1 MIRPVESVEELVSGM
16 QPEEKIDLLPPS
28 ADYVFKNVFAKETH
42 KRALISLLNS
52 ILEGHPIIRDIT
64 IENPEI
70 PRDFKKGKSVG
81 LDIRAT
87 TDDKTKLQ
95 IDVQCQEDGRIAN
108 RSVFY
113 QSKMQKNALKKNE
126 EYDDLPNIIS
136 IWLVNYDE
144 TKRKYH
150 THEALYTFKK
160 TPLDQPEIATDKFR
174 TFIVE
179 LPKVDIK
186 HAKVSDIFKVWV
198 YFLRNP
204 EKIPPEFLTIPEV
217 KEAMEELRYVSCD
230 PEVRR
235 GYDSYIKWQNDQINA
250 RSHAFNKG
258 KREGMTQGITQG
270 VTQGIMQSKKET
282 AQKLFSKGM
291 TIEDIADVT
300 GLSSKEIESLKSG
313 N

>member
-1 MIRPVESVEELVSGM
+1 VKNGHRRM
-16 QPEEKIDLLPPS
+16 QKKEKSDLLSPCC
-28 ADYVFKNVFAKETH
+28 DYIFKNIFAKETH

-52 ILEGHPIIRDIT
+52 VLDGHPVIRDIT

-87 TDDKTKLQ
+87 TDDTTKLQ
-95 IDVQCQEDGRIAN
+95 IDVQCQEDGCIAN

-113 QSKMQKNALKKNE
+113 QAKMQKNTLKKNE

-144 TKRKYH
+144 TRRKYH
-150 THEALYTFKK
+150 THEAVYTFKK

-174 TFIVE
+174 IFIVE

-186 HAKVSDIFKVWV
+186 HAKISDIFKVWV
-198 YFLRNP
+198 YFLRYP
-204 EKIPPEFLTIPEV
+204 KRVPAEFLTIPEV

-235 GYDSYIKWQNDQINA
+235 GYDDYMRWQNDQINA
-250 RSHAFNKG
+250 QSHAFNKG
-258 KREGMTQGITQG
+258 KREG
-270 VTQGIMQSKKET
+270 ET
-282 AQKLFSKGM
+282 RGRMEGM
-291 TIEDIADVT
+291 TEMARNLLKNNVDINVIARSS
-300 GLSSKEIESLKSG
+300 GLSVSEIEKL